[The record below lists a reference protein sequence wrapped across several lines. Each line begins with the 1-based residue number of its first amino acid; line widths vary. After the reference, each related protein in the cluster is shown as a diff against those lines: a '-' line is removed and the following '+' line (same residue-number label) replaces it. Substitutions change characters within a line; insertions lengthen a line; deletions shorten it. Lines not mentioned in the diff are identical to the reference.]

1 MKEGCLVGKAR
12 IVSIVAVC
20 ALFMAAVV
28 IRTPTVLAATN
39 HPYLIGLGQTW
50 VTNSALDASVSD
62 GVPPL
67 QIDVEN
73 GDSVTVYYNYSYSDY
88 RTYPPYSN
96 KAYHTFNLT
105 VYYAGPSSN
114 GAQHETDP
122 DDGYNV
128 GSVSVHVNNVA
139 ENTYIWVNYTATIS
153 CDDISP
159 YYDSATHGESIYL
172 Y

>member
-1 MKEGCLVGKAR
+1 MKEGCLERKAR
-12 IVSIVAVC
+12 IVGIVAVSV
-20 ALFMAAVV
+20 LFMSAVV
-28 IRTPTVLAATN
+28 IRTPTVLAATD

-67 QIDVEN
+67 QIDVED

-88 RTYPPYSN
+88 RTTGSY

-122 DDGYNV
+122 NDGYNV

-139 ENTYIWVNYTATIS
+139 ENTYIWVNYTATIT
-153 CDDISP
+153 CDDVSP
-159 YYDSATHGESIYL
+159 NSDSANNGESIYL